1 MPADRD
7 RYVIRGGR
15 PLHGEVTVSGSKNAA
30 LYAVAAA
37 LLTPDTVTLRNVPRI
52 ADIEEMAAVLRAL
65 GAEVTVEGE
74 TVTLRAS
81 EFTTTVAPA
90 DLVAKLRASF
100 LVVGA
105 LLARTGEATCVSPG
119 GDVIGSRP
127 LDVHFTGFKALGATV
142 EERGRE
148 HVVRATRL
156 TGARIFFDY
165 PSVLGTVNVLFA
177 AVRALGR
184 TTIINAAAEP
194 EVEMVASMLIGMGAR
209 ISGHGTATIEV
220 DGVDRLGGTDFSIIP
235 DRLEAGTY
243 LLAGTATGGDVRVTN
258 ARPEHMDSLTAKLRE
273 IGMEVEEG
281 TGAVGGIRARC
292 LGPLRVTQ
300 VQAVPYPGFPT
311 DLQAPMTAALLR
323 AVGTSTVHERV
334 YERRFDYIQQLHLL
348 GALIDVGANGI
359 ATIHGGT
366 PLTGAPVRA
375 LDIRAGAAVVV
386 AGLAAAGETVVEDVG
401 HLDRGYADL
410 EPRLRALGADIT
422 RQVG

>member
-15 PLHGEVTVSGSKNAA
+15 PLHGQVTVSGSKNAA
-30 LYAVAAA
+30 LYALAAA
-37 LLTPDTVTLRNVPRI
+37 LLTPEPVVLRNVPRI

-65 GAEVTVEGE
+65 GAAVAVDGE

-81 EFTTTVAPA
+81 EFTTTVAPPE
-90 DLVAKLRASF
+90 LVAKLRASF

-127 LDVHFTGFKALGATV
+127 LDVHFTGFRALGADV
-142 EERGRE
+142 RE
-148 HVVRATRL
+148 VDGQHEVRAARL
-156 TGARIFFDY
+156 RGARIFFDY

-177 AVRALGR
+177 AVRAEGR
-184 TTIINAAAEP
+184 TTIVNAAAEP
-194 EVEMVASMLIGMGAR
+194 EVEMVAALLRGMGAR
-209 ISGHGTATIEV
+209 IAGHGTATIEV
-220 DGVDRLGGTDFSIIP
+220 DGVARLGGADFTIIP

-243 LLAGTATGGDVRVTN
+243 LLAGTATGGDVHVPN
-258 ARPEHMDSLTAKLRE
+258 ARAEHMDSLVAKLRE
-273 IGMEVEEG
+273 IGMAVET
-281 TGAVGGIRARC
+281 TGGVRARC
-292 LGPLRVTQ
+292 LGVLRTTQ

-311 DLQAPMTAALLR
+311 DLQAPMTAALLH
-323 AVGTSTVHERV
+323 APGVSTVHERV
-334 YERRFDYIQQLHLL
+334 YERRFDYVEQLRLL
-348 GALIDVGANGI
+348 GAQIEVGANGI
-359 ATIHGGT
+359 ATIHGGS

-386 AGLAAAGETVVEDVG
+386 AGLAAGGETAVGDVG

-422 RQVG
+422 RQAG

>member
-1 MPADRD
+1 MPSDRD
-7 RYVIRGGR
+7 HYVIHGGR

-30 LYAVAAA
+30 LYALAAA
-37 LLTPDTVTLRNVPRI
+37 LLTPDTVVLRNVPRI

-65 GAEVTVEGE
+65 GAEVTIGGE
-74 TVTLRAS
+74 TVTLHAAT
-81 EFTTTVAPA
+81 FTTTVAPA
-90 DLVAKLRASF
+90 ELVAKLRASF

-105 LLARTGEATCVSPG
+105 LLGRAGEVTCVSPG

-127 LDVHFTGFKALGATV
+127 LDVHFTGFRALGADV
-142 EERGRE
+142 SEQDGQ
-148 HVVRATRL
+148 HVVRARRL
-156 TGARIFFDY
+156 RGARIFFDY

-177 AVRALGR
+177 AVRAEGR

-194 EVEMVASMLIGMGAR
+194 EVEMVADMLVGMGAR
-209 ISGHGTATIEV
+209 VTGHGTATIEV
-220 DGVDRLGGTDFSIIP
+220 DGVEHIGGTDFTVIP

-243 LLAGTATGGDVRVTN
+243 LLAGTATGGDVRVRN
-258 ARPEHMDSLTAKLRE
+258 ACSEHMDSLVAKLRE
-273 IGMEVEEG
+273 IGMQVDGGAGVE
-281 TGAVGGIRARC
+281 GIRARC
-292 LGPLRVTQ
+292 LGDLRTTQ

-323 AVGTSTVHERV
+323 AAGTSTVHERV

-348 GALIDVGANGI
+348 GAKIDVGANGI

-386 AGLAAAGETVVEDVG
+386 AGLAAGGETVVGDVG

-422 RQVG
+422 RVAG

>member
-30 LYAVAAA
+30 LYALAAA

-65 GAEVTVEGE
+65 GADVTIAGE
-74 TVTLRAS
+74 TVTLRAA

-142 EERGRE
+142 EELDGQ
-148 HVVRATRL
+148 HVVRAQRL
-156 TGARIFFDY
+156 GGARIFFDY

-177 AVRALGR
+177 ATRAHGH

-194 EVEMVASMLIGMGAR
+194 EVEMVAEMLCGMGAQ
-209 ISGHGTATIEV
+209 ISGHGSATIEV
-220 DGVDRLGGTDFSIIP
+220 DGVSRLGGTEFSIIA

-243 LLAGTATGGDVRVTN
+243 LLAGVATGGDVRVPN
-258 ARPEHMDSLTAKLRE
+258 ARPEHMDSLIAKLRE
-273 IGMEVEEG
+273 IGVDVD
-281 TGAVGGIRARC
+281 ASNGIRARC
-292 LGPLRVTQ
+292 AGVLGVTQ

-323 AVGTSTVHERV
+323 APGVSTVHERV
-334 YERRFDYIQQLHLL
+334 YERRFNYTTELARL
-348 GALIDVGANGI
+348 GARIEVGDNGI
-359 ATIHGGT
+359 ATIHGGA
-366 PLTGAPVRA
+366 PLTGTAVEA

-386 AGLAAAGETVVEDVG
+386 AGLAAAGETVVG
-401 HLDRGYADL
+401 GLRHLDRGYADL

-422 RQVG
+422 RVAG

>member
-1 MPADRD
+1 MSDRD

-15 PLHGEVTVSGSKNAA
+15 PLRGQVAVSGSKNAA
-30 LYAVAAA
+30 LYALAAA

-65 GAEVTVEGE
+65 GAQVTVDGE
-74 TVTLRAS
+74 TVVLCAA

-90 DLVAKLRASF
+90 DLVARLRASF

-105 LLARTGEATCVSPG
+105 LLGRTGEATCVSPG
-119 GDVIGSRP
+119 GDIIGSRP
-127 LDVHFTGFKALGATV
+127 LDVHFTGFRALGADV
-142 EERGRE
+142 RE
-148 HVVRATRL
+148 LDGQHVVRAAHLR
-156 TGARIFFDY
+156 GARIFFDY

-177 AVRALGR
+177 AVRAEGR

-194 EVEMVASMLIGMGAR
+194 EVEMVAEMLVTMGAH

-220 DGVDRLGGTDFSIIP
+220 DGVRRLSGAEFAIIP

-243 LLAGTATGGDVRVTN
+243 LLAGVSTGGDVRVPN
-258 ARPEHMDSLTAKLRE
+258 ACATHMDSLIAKLRE
-273 IGMEVEEG
+273 VGVEVDDREG
-281 TGAVGGIRARC
+281 VRARC
-292 LGPLRVTQ
+292 VGVLRPTQ

-311 DLQAPMTAALLR
+311 DLQAPMTAALLQ
-323 AVGTSTVHERV
+323 APGVSTVHERV
-334 YERRFDYIQQLHLL
+334 YERRFDYIGQLHLM
-348 GALIDVGANGI
+348 GAQIEVGANGI
-359 ATIHGGT
+359 ATVHGGV
-366 PLTGAPVRA
+366 PLVGAPVRA

-386 AGLAAAGETVVEDVG
+386 AGLAAEGETVVGGVG

-422 RQVG
+422 RQTA

>member
-7 RYVIRGGR
+7 RYVIHGGR

-30 LYAVAAA
+30 LYALAAA

-65 GAEVTVEGE
+65 GAAVTVEGE

-81 EFTTTVAPA
+81 EFTTTVAPPE
-90 DLVAKLRASF
+90 LVAKLRASF

-142 EERGRE
+142 EEHGRE
-148 HVVRATRL
+148 HVVRAKQL

-177 AVRALGR
+177 TVRAAGR

-194 EVEMVASMLIGMGAR
+194 EVEMVASMLVGMGAR

-220 DGVDRLGGTDFSIIP
+220 DGVDRLGGTDFAIIP

-273 IGMEVEEG
+273 IGM
-281 TGAVGGIRARC
+281 
-292 LGPLRVTQ
+292 
-300 VQAVPYPGFPT
+300 
-311 DLQAPMTAALLR
+311 
-323 AVGTSTVHERV
+323 
-334 YERRFDYIQQLHLL
+334 
-348 GALIDVGANGI
+348 
-359 ATIHGGT
+359 
-366 PLTGAPVRA
+366 
-375 LDIRAGAAVVV
+375 
-386 AGLAAAGETVVEDVG
+386 
-401 HLDRGYADL
+401 
-410 EPRLRALGADIT
+410 
-422 RQVG
+422 

>member
-1 MPADRD
+1 MSDRE

-15 PLHGEVTVSGSKNAA
+15 PLRGQVAVSGSKNAA
-30 LYAVAAA
+30 LYALAAA

-65 GAEVTVEGE
+65 GADVTVDGE

-81 EFTTTVAPA
+81 TFATTVAPA
-90 DLVAKLRASF
+90 ELVARLRASF

-105 LLARTGEATCVSPG
+105 LLARTGEATCISPG

-127 LDVHFTGFKALGATV
+127 LDVHFAGFRALGADV
-142 EERGRE
+142 RE
-148 HVVRATRL
+148 VDGQHVVRAPHLR
-156 TGARIFFDY
+156 GARIFFDY

-177 AVRALGR
+177 AVRAEGR

-194 EVEMVASMLIGMGAR
+194 EVEMVAEMLVTMGAR
-209 ISGHGTATIEV
+209 ISGHGTANIEV
-220 DGVDRLGGTDFSIIP
+220 QGVDALGGTEFTVIP

-243 LLAGTATGGDVRVTN
+243 LLAGVSTGGDVRVPN
-258 ARPEHMDSLTAKLRE
+258 ACATHMDSLIAKLRDV
-273 IGMEVEEG
+273 GVEVDDRDG
-281 TGAVGGIRARC
+281 VRARC
-292 LGPLRVTQ
+292 AGALRPTQ

-311 DLQAPMTAALLR
+311 DLQAPMTAALLQ
-323 AVGTSTVHERV
+323 APGVSTVHERV
-334 YERRFDYIQQLHLL
+334 YERRFDYVEQLHLL
-348 GALIDVGANGI
+348 GAQIEVGANGI
-359 ATIHGGT
+359 ATIHGGA
-366 PLTGAPVRA
+366 PLAGAPVRA

-386 AGLAAAGETVVEDVG
+386 AGLAAEGETVVSGVG

-422 RQVG
+422 RLTA

>member
-1 MPADRD
+1 MSDRD

-15 PLHGEVTVSGSKNAA
+15 PLHGQVTVSGSKNAA
-30 LYAVAAA
+30 LYALAAA

-65 GAEVTVEGE
+65 GAEVAIDGE

-90 DLVAKLRASF
+90 ALVAKLRASF

-105 LLARTGEATCVSPG
+105 LLARTGEVTCVSPG

-142 EERGRE
+142 EDHGPE
-148 HVVRATRL
+148 HVVRASRL
-156 TGARIFFDY
+156 RGARIFFDY

-177 AVRALGR
+177 AVRAEGR

-194 EVEMVASMLIGMGAR
+194 EVEMVAEMLVGMGAR
-209 ISGHGTATIEV
+209 IAGHGTATIEI
-220 DGVDRLGGTDFSIIP
+220 DGVARLGGADFTIIP

-258 ARPEHMDSLTAKLRE
+258 ARPEHMDSLVAKLRE
-273 IGMEVEEG
+273 IGMEVDEG
-281 TGAVGGIRARC
+281 AGIRARC
-292 LGPLRVTQ
+292 LGPLHTTQ

-323 AVGTSTVHERV
+323 AAGTSTVHERV

-348 GALIDVGANGI
+348 GAQIEVGANGI
-359 ATIHGGT
+359 ATIHGGA
-366 PLTGAPVRA
+366 PLTGAAVRA

-386 AGLAAAGETVVEDVG
+386 AGLAAEGETVVGDVG

-422 RQVG
+422 RQAG